1 MTVESWLEEHRKW
14 KDRQKVGLLPAPL
27 CAVDSYQQV
36 TGGMVQGMSL
46 VELSFE
52 AHMESAKRRGASLG
66 LVKPKKTLQIRRCPA
81 SKPSKSSIET
91 TKMPIA
97 LQLDSQDSVYEDPKT
112 HRLVAYIRVPS
123 LRKAAASAAGS
134 KRSTATRFHIVEDS
148 PVSRFAIAPRSVQH
162 RRPVLVPDTPPLDQW
177 SRSNSPLECRYPA
190 K

>member
-1 MTVESWLEEHRKW
+1 MTVDSWLEEHKKW

-27 CAVDSYQQV
+27 CTVDSFQQV
-36 TGGMVQGMSL
+36 TGELTQGMSL

-52 AHMESAKRRGASLG
+52 APTDSAKRRRASLG
-66 LVKPKKTLQIRRCPA
+66 LVKPKKTLQIRRFPS
-81 SKPSKSSIET
+81 SKRSNPSLET
-91 TKMPIA
+91 TKMPIN

-123 LRKAAASAAGS
+123 LRKAVASAAGS
-134 KRSTATRFHIVEDS
+134 KRSTATRFHIADDS
-148 PVSRFAIAPRSVQH
+148 PISRFTIAPRSVQH
-162 RRPVLVPDTPPLDQW
+162 RRPVLVPDTPPPDQW